1 MQEEAV
7 EIVTSQVYKYLELID
22 LKPEVREIQDVE
34 HLKDQELR
42 LKYCRQTWWQY
53 DLRFPSAQ
61 ILNIN

>member
-7 EIVTSQVYKYLELID
+7 KIVTSQVYKYLELID

-42 LKYCRQTWWQY
+42 LKYCRQT
-53 DLRFPSAQ
+53 
-61 ILNIN
+61 